1 MIYARSSS
9 RLLILSTVL
18 SFLFLA
24 EIYFGH
30 VKACSEGSTQSGSD
44 MNVLT
49 VVAVGDI
56 LLSRNVGRKIDLAQ
70 NPSVPFEN
78 VKTYLAS
85 ADIAFGNL
93 ESPIVPGIVPI
104 RRGVVFRC
112 LTRYVPGLVEAGFD
126 VLSTANNHALDQ
138 GTDNVEFTVDY
149 LESQKILAVGSRKR
163 GDESSFGR
171 LIRRKGV
178 AVGFLAY
185 SYAAY
190 NDGGAAQN
198 PLVATWHDRERVK
211 EEIRQ
216 LSAEADILFVSIHAG
231 GEYRRKP
238 ERQKT
243 EFARAA
249 IDAGADA
256 VIGHHPHWIQPVEIY
271 RGKPIFYSLGNFVF
285 DQGHSVETSQGLM
298 VEFRIKNR
306 QMESTR
312 LVPVAIER
320 YCCPAV
326 ADSETKKAILT
337 KIGIDSDEIFF
348 QDLEFAAGR

>member
-1 MIYARSSS
+1 MGNARSSA
-9 RLLILSTVL
+9 RLLILSSVL
-18 SFLFLA
+18 SL
-24 EIYFGH
+24 ISCFGSL
-30 VKACSEGSTQSGSD
+30 KGASEGSGLTWGEED
-44 MNVLT
+44 ILT

-56 LLSRNVGRKIDLAQ
+56 LLSRNVGKKIDITD
-70 NPSVPFEN
+70 NPGVPFEN
-78 VKTYLAS
+78 VKQYLAT

-93 ESPIVPGIVPI
+93 ESPIGPGTVPI
-104 RRGVVFRC
+104 VRGVVFKC

-138 GTDNVEFTVDY
+138 GTDNVEFTVNY
-149 LESQKILAVGSRKR
+149 LESHKILAVGSRR
-163 GDESSFGR
+163 IGDQTSFGR
-171 LIRRKGV
+171 VIRRKGV

-190 NDGGAAQN
+190 NDGGARQS
-198 PLVATWHDRERVK
+198 PLIATWHDREQVIEEISQLK
-211 EEIRQ
+211 EEV
-216 LSAEADILFVSIHAG
+216 DILFVSIHAG

-238 ERQKT
+238 EKQKT
-243 EFARAA
+243 EFAREA

-285 DQGHSVETSQGLM
+285 DQGDSVETSQGLM

-312 LVPVAIER
+312 LLPVAIER
-320 YCCPAV
+320 YCCPTV
-326 ADSETKKAILT
+326 ADSETKKDILA
-337 KIGIDSDEIFF
+337 KIGLDSDEIFF
-348 QDLEFAAGR
+348 QGLEFAAGK